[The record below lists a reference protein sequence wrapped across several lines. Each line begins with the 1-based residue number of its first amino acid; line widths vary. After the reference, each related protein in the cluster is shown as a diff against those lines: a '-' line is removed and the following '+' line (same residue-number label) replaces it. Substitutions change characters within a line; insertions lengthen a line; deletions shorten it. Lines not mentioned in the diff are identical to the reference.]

1 MFFISLPSS
10 RSSRSA
16 HSTAA
21 LKRTTVLF
29 SAGVS
34 VAILSLAGCGFLEG
48 AQSADSADTAPSA
61 PAEKIMSGEYEVGP
75 DGKLL
80 NPKRNDLPKVPQKP
94 IEMNQN
100 NAEGAEAAAR
110 HFIDVV
116 HYTWVTNE
124 TTFLET
130 YSTKECDWCQEV
142 INFTK
147 TIKQNQGWI
156 AGGEVELEELT
167 AAFERKDRPGTWHME
182 FKHIQKPL
190 TFYNGSEIV
199 KQSEYVTPRFIIEMK
214 FVQDEGWLVTGAGA
228 ENEMD

>member
-21 LKRTTVLF
+21 LKRTAVLF

-80 NPKRNDLPKVPQKP
+80 NPKRNDFLAVPQRQIAMNKP
-94 IEMNQN
+94 D
-100 NAEGAEAAAR
+100 AEGAEAFARFYVENIHYAWLSNDVSYLVAASDPNCDGCKQLISR
-110 HFIDVV
+110 
-116 HYTWVTNE
+116 
-124 TTFLET
+124 
-130 YSTKECDWCQEV
+130 TKDLKEAS
-142 INFTK
+142 
-147 TIKQNQGWI
+147 GW
-156 AGGEVELEELT
+156 AYGGEYRLEDIT
-167 AAFERKDRPGTWHME
+167 RAFEIPDHPGIWHKE
-182 FKHIQKPL
+182 LKHYRAPI
-190 TFYNGSEIV
+190 TSYNGKRIQEHAEEIGIINI
-199 KQSEYVTPRFIIEMK
+199 QMRF
-214 FVQDEGWLVTGAGA
+214 DEEKGWLATAFFGG
-228 ENEMD
+228 ENEN